1 MSDNWT
7 ANILDLLQNG
17 TIEAQGLLP
26 WSSNYTF
33 LLNVCYNEQKE
44 EAVYKPQRGERP
56 LWDFPRGTLCHRE
69 QAAFVVSHAL
79 GWDIVPPTVL
89 REGPHGIGTIQWYVP
104 HDPEEHYFTFEGMF
118 TEQVQRIQLFDV
130 LINNADRKGGHVL
143 LSENDKLWGIDHGIA
158 FHDEYKLRSVV
169 WEYAGIPI
177 PQLLRDDLLIFQ
189 SRLANK
195 QHPVTQELATLLSKK
210 EIKALSRRLSNL
222 IENNIFPNPGPGRH
236 YPWPL
241 V

>member
-17 TIEAQGLLP
+17 TIETQGLLP

-33 LLNVCYNEQKE
+33 LLNISHGELEE
-44 EAVYKPQRGERP
+44 EAVYKPRRGERP
-56 LWDFPRGTLCHRE
+56 LWDFPTGTLCQRE

-79 GWDIVPPTVL
+79 KWDIVPPTVL
-89 REGPHGIGTIQWYVP
+89 RESDHGIGSIQWFVP
-104 HDPEEHYFTFEGMF
+104 HDPEEHYFTFEGKF
-118 TEQVQRIQLFDV
+118 KEQMQRIQLFDV

-143 LSENDKLWGIDHGIA
+143 LGDGDKLWGIDHGIA
-158 FHDEYKLRSVV
+158 FHNEYKLRSVV
-169 WEYAGIPI
+169 WEYAGIPL
-177 PQLLRDDLLIFQ
+177 PQPLRNDLLILQ
-189 SRLANK
+189 GILNNDI
-195 QHPVTQELATLLSKK
+195 HPVTQELATLLNKK
-210 EIKALSRRLSNL
+210 ERKALRHRLSQL
-222 IENNIFPNPGPGRH
+222 IQSNIFPNPGPGRH